1 MQGALGFNVDDL
13 IEKRF
18 SPDVRER
25 LDAVRAVL
33 GGPAPEG
40 TATECGST
48 AQEATPTSAADQEGN
63 DVPG

>member
-1 MQGALGFNVDDL
+1 MQGALVFNVDDL

-33 GGPAPEG
+33 GG

-48 AQEATPTSAADQEGN
+48 AQEATPTSDADQEGN
-63 DVPG
+63 DASG